1 MQKIKIVVDT
11 NILISAF
18 VFPSGVI
25 QEIFERI
32 ITRDYELGISQEILS
47 EFEEV
52 LFKKF
57 SLNKGKINQIIEFIN
72 RNSTLVSH
80 KKRLEVIK
88 DEPDNRILECALEFQ
103 ANYII
108 SGNRHILSLKK
119 YNKIKILKASDFL
132 KKVL

>member
-72 RNSTLVSH
+72 RNSTLVSP